1 MKLQIGIGSE
11 DEDGVY
17 MEREKKTLV
26 LEILHGSDMAA
37 AATAAARISRAEKL
51 RDRRHLMTRMHG
63 CRNPW
68 HFHVGPESETHAPPP
83 PPTVAVFPHVG
94 SHANTSPHLQVII
107 GCSNSDNE
115 GFRGR
120 QIIVMHLT
128 LKRRH
133 RYVAVH
139 TVRSVLSVCLCP
151 TTAVITVRVGL
162 DGEFDS
168 SPLARFCFLCA
179 SVVAFR

>member
-11 DEDGVY
+11 DEDGVW
-17 MEREKKTLV
+17 REKKKTLV

-83 PPTVAVFPHVG
+83 PTVAVFPP
-94 SHANTSPHLQVII
+94 SLPSEATRTPHLTY
-107 GCSNSDNE
+107 
-115 GFRGR
+115 R
-120 QIIVMHLT
+120 L
-128 LKRRH
+128 L
-133 RYVAVH
+133 
-139 TVRSVLSVCLCP
+139 
-151 TTAVITVRVGL
+151 
-162 DGEFDS
+162 
-168 SPLARFCFLCA
+168 
-179 SVVAFR
+179 

>member
-1 MKLQIGIGSE
+1 
-11 DEDGVY
+11 
-17 MEREKKTLV
+17 
-26 LEILHGSDMAA
+26 MAA
-37 AATAAARISRAEKL
+37 AATATAAARISRAEKL

-83 PPTVAVFPHVG
+83 PTVAVFPPVG

-120 QIIVMHLT
+120 QIIVMHLLT

-133 RYVAVH
+133 RYADD
-139 TVRSVLSVCLCP
+139 TDT
-151 TTAVITVRVGL
+151 TTARLPSVEVLMV
-162 DGEFDS
+162 S
-168 SPLARFCFLCA
+168 SIPRL
-179 SVVAFR
+179 

>member
-1 MKLQIGIGSE
+1 
-11 DEDGVY
+11 
-17 MEREKKTLV
+17 
-26 LEILHGSDMAA
+26 MAA
-37 AATAAARISRAEKL
+37 AATATAAARISRAEKL

-83 PPTVAVFPHVG
+83 PTVAVFPPVG

-133 RYVAVH
+133 RYAAVH
-139 TVRSVLSVCLCP
+139 
-151 TTAVITVRVGL
+151 AY
-162 DGEFDS
+162 S
-168 SPLARFCFLCA
+168 S
-179 SVVAFR
+179 